1 MEDVT
6 MCKGLIKIV
15 MLLCVVSLAEADII
29 SLPDHEVTP
38 DFLVGDWDG
47 YDYTAWSG
55 SVTSGVVYV
64 VTYQT
69 ITNTSGVLD
78 TFRWQGIELEGTG
91 NDNQT
96 FGKRFD
102 IDWWG
107 WDIGDNRYGD
117 FQQIQLDETG
127 SETALYVIK
136 ADLDTA
142 DLVCWFNPDLSLLEQ
157 DQTGLSVTRT
167 NDFITTLD
175 TINYRSG
182 KNTNTY
188 TWSDSKLYTNGD
200 SPFGYVPPTAA
211 MIVNPGDLSSGF
223 DQAQYDRLVSMGY
236 EVNVVAQSDV
246 GSVFTVD
253 DANAVDLLLISE
265 SISSSAADPLRG
277 TTTPVMHNEGYGWDN
292 WYLTTGASPG
302 WQSGSDVDIVNDTHP
317 IAVDAGIGAGPLA
330 FYSIGDAWTTDL
342 VSALAPGAELL
353 AQITV
358 DTNDY
363 AIIFTIDEGAELA
376 DGNSAP
382 SRIAG
387 FSITGSTTYDA
398 NGITEDAWA
407 LWDATIHWLNP
418 APPLLVNGSFELP
431 GTDKIHGFNG
441 ENPSDGAYGEYE
453 DNPLPAGPDTNV
465 PGWQTDSESVDSG
478 VQLGSDFNG
487 STDGDWVA
495 FMRSSNPA
503 LWQLTDHVIGADDVI
518 VFSVDASLNWNG
530 KTLQMTIYYD
540 DDGTRVPIASEDHE
554 IQDDWQTFTL
564 TSDVSAVPEAI
575 GKKLGV
581 EVNHSD
587 VADPAYDGWMM
598 FDNAVLEVN

>member
-1 MEDVT
+1 

-15 MLLCVVSLAEADII
+15 MFLCVVSVAGADIV

-38 DFLVGDWDG
+38 DFLVGEWDG
-47 YDYTAWSG
+47 YDYAAWEG

-102 IDWWG
+102 IDQWG
-107 WDIGDNRYGD
+107 WDIGDGRFGD
-117 FQQIQLDETG
+117 FQQIQLDEAG

-142 DLVCWFNPDLSLLEQ
+142 DLVCWFNPDLGLLEQ

-188 TWSDSKLYTNGD
+188 TWSDTRLYTNGD
-200 SPFGYVPPTAA
+200 SPFGSAAEPASTAA
-211 MIVNPGDLSSGF
+211 MIVNPDDLSSGF

-236 EVNVVAQSDV
+236 EVTVVPQGDV
-246 GSVFTVD
+246 GSAFTVD
-253 DANAVDLLLISE
+253 DANAVDLLIISE

-292 WYLTTGASPG
+292 WYLTTGANLG

-317 IAVDAGIGAGPLA
+317 IAVDAGVGTGPLA
-330 FYSIGDAWTTDL
+330 FYSAGDAWTTDL
-342 VSALAPGAELL
+342 VSALAPGAELI
-353 AQITV
+353 AQVTV
-358 DTNDY
+358 DNADY
-363 AIIFTIDEGAELA
+363 AIIFTIDEGAELT
-376 DGNSAP
+376 DGNPAP
-382 SRIAG
+382 ARIAG
-387 FSITGSTTYDA
+387 FSITGSTAYDA
-398 NGITEDAWA
+398 GGMTDEAWA
-407 LWDATIHWLNP
+407 LWDATVRWLDP
-418 APPLLVNGSFELP
+418 APPLLINGSFELP
-431 GTDKIHGFNG
+431 GTKKMFGFNG
-441 ENPSDGAYGEYE
+441 ESHAENTEPLE
-453 DNPLPAGPDTNV
+453 DIPGWATDTNTE
-465 PGWQTDSESVDSG
+465 GSG
-478 VQLGSDFNG
+478 VELGTDNSDAAP
-487 STDGDWVA
+487 DGDWVA
-495 FMRSSNPA
+495 FLRGIDSA
-503 LWQLTDHVIGADDVI
+503 IWQTTEHVIEADDVI
-518 VFSVDASLNWNG
+518 VLSVDAKDLWAESEPL
-530 KTLQMTIYYD
+530 LMTTSVYYD
-540 DDGTRVPIASEDHE
+540 DNGTRVPIASVDQVLVLGEWH
-554 IQDDWQTFTL
+554 TFTL
-564 TSDVSAVPEAI
+564 TSDVSAVPEAT

-581 EVNHSD
+581 EIDTPGNFTW
-587 VADPAYDGWMM
+587 ALI
-598 FDNAVLEVN
+598 DNVVLEVN